1 MDTYNSMPIELRNW
15 IKEQLRSMERG
26 ELDDDKKGLMLDFIE
41 KNLKNNK
48 GEIFAILLKEVLEE
62 EKNDVEKIKEDI
74 LEQLYD
80 DGEECYGAKP
90 TIGKVY
96 SMELVGNWWNYYVE
110 FDETGEQLAV
120 YIENKDGRKLCEDKR
135 LLVRHIEG
143 TERLV
148 LVGCNYELKEYP
160 DDYNVEETWIIN
172 C

>member
-1 MDTYNSMPIELRNW
+1 MTTMPIELRNW
-15 IKEQLRSMERG
+15 IKEQIRSMERG

-74 LEQLYD
+74 LEQLYE
-80 DGEECYGAKP
+80 DGEECCGAKP
-90 TIGKVY
+90 IIGKIY
-96 SMELVGNWWNYYVE
+96 SMAVYENWWSYYVE
-110 FDETGEQLAV
+110 FDEDGEQLAV
-120 YIENKDGRKLCEDKR
+120 YIENKNGRKLCEDKS
-135 LLVRHIEG
+135 LLVRHIEE

-148 LVGCNYELKEYP
+148 LVDCNYELKEYP
-160 DDYNVEETWIIN
+160 DDYKVEETWIFN